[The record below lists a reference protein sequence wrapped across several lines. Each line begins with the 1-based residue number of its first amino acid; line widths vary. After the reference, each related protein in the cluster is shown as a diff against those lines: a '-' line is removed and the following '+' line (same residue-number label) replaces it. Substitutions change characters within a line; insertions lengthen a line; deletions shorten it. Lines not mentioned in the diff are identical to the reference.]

1 MYLGRPLVA
10 SLTQVEEIIH
20 HTICT
25 DVSVRAH
32 VIATARWSVL
42 CSALRQLRDV
52 RVSQIKPCWRSY
64 HALGRLATAA

>member
-1 MYLGRPLVA
+1 MYLGRSLVA

-42 CSALRQLRDV
+42 CSVLRQLRDV